1 MVEEAGEVLEAHI
14 LSSLTPS
21 TQHLILIGDHLQ
33 LRPHIATYTLS
44 MDSQSGDYYKLDR
57 SLFERL
63 GKIFNLFFMFI
74 WTDRNY
80 SHFFN
85 LSGRG
90 CYYVA
95 TNHPKKNE
103 NRNCRFN

>member
-1 MVEEAGEVLEAHI
+1 LEAHI

-44 MDSQSGDYYKLDR
+44 VDSQPGEYFKLDR

-63 GKIFNLFFMFI
+63 GKIFFIFIFIFYRIQIVIILISLLLFF
-74 WTDRNY
+74 
-80 SHFFN
+80 
-85 LSGRG
+85 SG
-90 CYYVA
+90 
-95 TNHPKKNE
+95 
-103 NRNCRFN
+103 